1 MDKTN
6 LELFKQALS
15 EGLDNRFQSE
25 IDNCSENIVCSRK
38 HKIAMKAIIKGC
50 DTNRKVWAPRT
61 RKIVAILVAAAL
73 LLVSCAIIYRNEIRD
88 FIEEIYESF
97 AIVTYSEGENKETTL
112 EEIYELTY
120 IPEGYILQ
128 KSEIASIVS
137 RAVFSNSS
145 GDTILFDQCILD
157 SSNFYIDVENGYTLV
172 MEIENPEVYY
182 KNAQNRHYYIWNDGK
197 YAMTF
202 ISTFELPTEELQ
214 LMINNVKIK

>member
-15 EGLDNRFQSE
+15 EGLDNHFQSE

-38 HKIAMKAIIKGC
+38 HKIAMKAIIKGY

-97 AIVTYSEGENKETTL
+97 AIVTYSDEEN
-112 EEIYELTY
+112 EEMIIEEVYVLTY
-120 IPEGYILQ
+120 LPEGYTLD
-128 KSEIASIVS
+128 KTEIASVVS
-137 RAVFSNSS
+137 RSAFLNSD
-145 GDTILFDQCILD
+145 GDTILFDQYILD
-157 SSNFYIDVENGYTLV
+157 SSNFYVDIENGYQRV
-172 MEIENPEVYY
+172 VGIDNYD
-182 KNAQNRHYYIWNDGK
+182 R
-197 YAMTF
+197 
-202 ISTFELPTEELQ
+202 
-214 LMINNVKIK
+214 

>member
-15 EGLDNRFQSE
+15 EGLDNHFQSE

-97 AIVTYSEGENKETTL
+97 AIVTYSEGENEETTL

-120 IPEGYILQ
+120 IPEGYWLEN
-128 KSEIASIVS
+128 SNVSSLIVKYS
-137 RAVFSNSS
+137 FKNSS
-145 GDTILFDQCILD
+145 GDIISFEQFALD
-157 SSNFYIDVENGYTLV
+157 NISSYVDIENGYTLIV
-172 MEIENPEVYY
+172 NVNNCDIYY
-182 KNAQNRHYYIWNDGK
+182 KETKEHKCYYWNDGK
-197 YAMTF
+197 YAMSL
-202 ISTFELPTEELQ
+202 ISNVELSTDELQ
-214 LMINNVKIK
+214 CIIYGIKIK

>member
-15 EGLDNRFQSE
+15 EGLDNHFQSE

-38 HKIAMKAIIKGC
+38 HRIAMKAIINGHN
-50 DTNRKVWAPRT
+50 TNRKVWAPRT

-97 AIVTYSEGENKETTL
+97 AIVTYSEGENDEKEL

-120 IPEGYILQ
+120 LPEGYSLEN
-128 KSEIASIVS
+128 SEASSNVT
-137 RAVFSNSS
+137 RTVFSNSA

-157 SSNFYIDVENGYTLV
+157 SANFYLDIENGYTLV
-172 MEIENPEVYY
+172 MDIENPEVYY

-202 ISTFELPTEELQ
+202 ISTFELSTEELQ
-214 LMINNVKIK
+214 LMINSVKIK